1 MAATT
6 KSQVIMEAAK
16 VLNGRVSSR
25 KDPNLNLAILEGRL
39 RYLCQDL
46 AEDRVKETF
55 VRVRQIIVL
64 LFVKKQAIREISLA
78 DLIRTSGAASILE
91 KPHQVRAIDPRE
103 SYQKLCDASGYSR
116 SNYHTLVGAF
126 NYK

>member
-6 KSQVIMEAAK
+6 KSRVIIEAAK
-16 VLNGRVSSR
+16 VLNGRLSSR

-46 AEDRVKETF
+46 AEDRVEETF
-55 VRVRQIIVL
+55 VRVRQIIAL

-78 DLIRTSGAASILE
+78 ELIRTSRTASIPE
-91 KPHQVRAIDPRE
+91 KSHQLGALDTQQPHQ
-103 SYQKLCDASGYSR
+103 KLRDANGCSR
-116 SNYHTLVGAF
+116 SDRRTLVQI
-126 NYK
+126 